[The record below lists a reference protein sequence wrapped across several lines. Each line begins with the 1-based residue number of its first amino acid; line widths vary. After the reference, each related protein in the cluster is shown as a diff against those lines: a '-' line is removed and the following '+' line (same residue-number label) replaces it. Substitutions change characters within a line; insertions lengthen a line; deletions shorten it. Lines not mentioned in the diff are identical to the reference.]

1 MLVECFRKEIGLPM
15 NHHIAQINIAK
26 FRLPM
31 EHPANAEFMG
41 NLDRVNAIAEAQP
54 GFVWR
59 LTGEGN
65 NAMDLRAYQD
75 PDVAVNMSIWTDVEA
90 LSAFVYRSGA
100 HREIM
105 RRRREWFDKM
115 EFFIALWWVPI
126 GHRPSVTEGVER
138 LELLARRGPT
148 QEAFVF
154 KHPFPAPGGATVPP
168 VLDECA

>member
-1 MLVECFRKEIGLPM
+1 MSYHL
-15 NHHIAQINIAK
+15 AQINIAK

-31 EHPANAEFMG
+31 AHPLNAGFIS

-65 NAMDLRAYQD
+65 NALDLRAYDD
-75 PDVAVNMSIWTDVEA
+75 PDIAVNMSVWSDIDA
-90 LSAFVYRSGA
+90 LTAFVYRSDV

-105 RRRREWFDKM
+105 RRRREWFDQLD
-115 EFFIALWWVPI
+115 FFMALWWIPV
-126 GHRPSVTEGVER
+126 GHRPSVTEGVSR
-138 LELLARRGPT
+138 LELLAQRGPT
-148 QEAFVF
+148 RDAFVF
-154 KHPFPAPGGATVPP
+154 KQPFPPPGGASIAP